1 MANRGIKTF
10 RILIMGLPGAGKTT
24 LALNLMNLLHPRVTW
39 LNADE
44 VRKKYNDWDFSQ
56 EGRLRQST
64 RMRQLSDKAQTK
76 YVIADFVCPLP
87 EMRRIYDPHF
97 TVWLD
102 TINEGRFEDTNRAFV
117 VPDYYDI
124 RVTEQDAGKWAK
136 EIYEQ
141 ISHKI

>member
-1 MANRGIKTF
+1 
-10 RILIMGLPGAGKTT
+10 MGLPGAGKTT
-24 LALNLMNLLHPRVTW
+24 LALNLINYLQPDVIW

-44 VRKKYNDWDFSQ
+44 VRKKYNDWDFSS

-64 RMRQLSDKAQTK
+64 RMRELADKAQTK

-87 EMRRIYDPHF
+87 EMRGIYDPHF
-97 TVWLD
+97 TIWLD
-102 TINEGRFEDTNRAFV
+102 TIIESRFQDTNQVFV
-117 VPDYYDI
+117 APDYYNV
-124 RVTEQDAGKWAK
+124 RVTEQDAGRWAK

>member
-1 MANRGIKTF
+1 MTK

-24 LALNLMNLLHPRVTW
+24 LALNLMNYLQPNVIW

-44 VRKKYNDWDFSQ
+44 VRKKFNDWDFSA
-56 EGRLRQST
+56 EGRLRQSI
-64 RMRQLSDKAQTK
+64 RMREFADKAKTK

-87 EMRRIYDPHF
+87 EMRRIYEPHF
-97 TVWLD
+97 TIWLD
-102 TINEGRFEDTNRAFV
+102 TITEGRFEDTNRAFV
-117 VPDYYDI
+117 APDYYDV

-141 ISHKI
+141 ISNQIRC